1 MDFLKIRKKIHETG
15 FDEFY
20 QAGTP
25 NKFSK
30 MNVVAISKN
39 LNKQF
44 WICVEGGYTVK
55 DTFFIAFRPLDNTKA
70 KTERIYCDNQA
81 SVVSELAKISEQ
93 IKNIKENNND

>member
-1 MDFLKIRKKIHETG
+1 MNFLKIREQIHKTG

-30 MNVVAISKN
+30 MNVVAISKA

-44 WICVEGGYTVK
+44 WICVGGGYRVK

-70 KTERIYCDNQA
+70 TTKRIYCDNQA
-81 SVVSELAKISEQ
+81 SVVSELVKISEQ
-93 IKNIKENNND
+93 IKEIQNVY